1 MENQSPNSPSN
12 MPYYPF
18 LPFMNFYNHKIYS
31 SFNFGNNFE
40 ENAYQPSP
48 VHESIPS
55 NTTQSQEK
63 KENAVES

>member
-1 MENQSPNSPSN
+1 